1 MSRCSDSE
9 WSGHVPLRKLNSVVQ
24 IVRGWERH
32 PFSLVRKKS
41 PATVTLLIS
50 EGQIP
55 DIDLKP
61 AQQFQDLAVRETL
74 GPLDLPAPPQ
84 RLGQQS
90 GRAQVGPGQ
99 VENQPAPSICF
110 DETGRRTPAPE

>member
-1 MSRCSDSE
+1 MSPPRFKRTQSIAAPGGPSIPEC
-9 WSGHVPLRKLNSVVQ
+9 
-24 IVRGWERH
+24 
-32 PFSLVRKKS
+32 
-41 PATVTLLIS
+41 
-50 EGQIP
+50 QIP

-74 GPLDLPAPPQ
+74 GPLDLPPPPQ

-90 GRAQVGPGQ
+90 GRAQVGPRQ

-110 DETGRRTPAPE
+110 AEPGRRTAPPEQAVRVPTNPPDGPLRMLQHQ